1 MRLYVNKKVL
11 ESLIKGLNKNKIAKK
26 CDISYFV
33 LQNIIKGKTSTITQ
47 DLALKLQDVLN
58 CDFHLFTDGFA
69 IDSYSKPKNK
79 NNCAIPCNVEMI
91 KRVARVKGNDPE
103 LIADTIM
110 KNKGIKDQTTFI
122 SKKQILENIK
132 MLGLCEQ

>member
-1 MRLYVNKKVL
+1 MRLYVNKK
-11 ESLIKGLNKNKIAKK
+11 SLASLSKK
-26 CDISYFV
+26 FKKTEVARKCGISYFV
-33 LQNIIKGKTSTITQ
+33 LQNIINGKTLTITQ
-47 DLALKLQDVLN
+47 ELALKLQNAIN

-69 IDSYSKPKNK
+69 IDSYSNPKNK
-79 NNCAIPCNVEMI
+79 NNFAIPCNVEMI